1 MDSSRARRAS
11 STPRRAQRQALNAW
25 YAEYATQRDLRRYM
39 AAVVN
44 GSVRRALFE
53 WERGAREIAQ
63 RKHTMQMVARTLVG
77 MGGEHHRLGTLRRAL
92 YRMKSAAM
100 AAVVEAFEKRFQ
112 VLEAPPDPLASAA
125 HRRRALRKGLQVWNG
140 GTAARRRAIQLWRGA
155 ELGRSFRKLVAT
167 YEAQQTMAFAA
178 ERLLMGKKARLALKA
193 IGSWREV
200 ARARLALSLLGGR
213 ATSRSRLAA
222 VRSGIDAFQ
231 RTLAVR
237 RIIDSQRRAASTLR
251 YGAAARAAWNV
262 LAEARASRHTWSA
275 CSRASGAPASSG
287 SCSPSG
293 SAGRTRSARRRGS
306 AGRHSADGAAPA
318 SYGLPRA
325 VRAAGDAPRA
335 PPSTLPPDPPQ
346 RLARDGDV
354 ASRGGGARRAAC
366 RGAPCAQFAH
376 AARKG
381 DRAAH
386 VERRCR
392 DERRLRRRHL
402 VRGFDA
408 LCQAEMRGRR
418 VRAIAARSA
427 RHMMHAAT
435 SRALRAWCDEATARA
450 QAKLVLDQSFRRW
463 FGGRQLVFLLSLRE
477 LAAFMRT
484 IKRAANRWRHSA
496 AGRGFVAWRGA
507 TVQRRRVAAIAQ
519 RAFDYSDH
527 SMMRNA
533 LLRLRVFK
541 KFAALSRRAAML
553 TSEGKRRR
561 ALVDAFRKL
570 RLAGDKFRTA
580 ARLLTKLATPMCL
593 HLAFL
598 RFATALRR
606 QGRPSRKSLLLQRKA
621 AGRWRMDDLRRCW
634 HILRLVCDT
643 RAKRLVAQAFARG
656 HHRGRHLMIGFGHWA
671 TRWRGQSMRRHLSAS
686 LHPERTALVRAR
698 THDARHAHPAQRQ
711 LDVAARRAPPYA

>member
-1 MDSSRARRAS
+1 
-11 STPRRAQRQALNAW
+11 
-25 YAEYATQRDLRRYM
+25 M
-39 AAVVN
+39 AAVLN

-77 MGGEHHRLGTLRRAL
+77 MGGSTTLGTLRRATEIGG
-92 YRMKSAAM
+92 M

-112 VLEAPPDPLASAA
+112 VLEAPPDLASAA
-125 HRRRALRKGLQVWNG
+125 HRRRALRKGQGVEWRHRHG
-140 GTAARRRAIQLWRGA
+140 GAIQRGAAPGWGAPSASSSRRTRRRRWPSRPSGYSWGRRRGSRSRPSARGARWRARAAQPARR
-155 ELGRSFRKLVAT
+155 
-167 YEAQQTMAFAA
+167 
-178 ERLLMGKKARLALKA
+178 ARP
-193 IGSWREV
+193 
-200 ARARLALSLLGGR
+200 
-213 ATSRSRLAA
+213 RSRLAA

-237 RIIDSQRRAASTLR
+237 RIFDSQRRAASTLR

-262 LAEARASRHTWSA
+262 LAEAGRLAYLERVQSRKRRAGLLRLVLSQWQRRSDEERATTRLGGKALSRWGRARELWAFRVLCEQRETRRTLHRALSRLIHRNV
-275 CSRASGAPASSG
+275 SRAMA
-287 SCSPSG
+287 
-293 SAGRTRSARRRGS
+293 TW
-306 AGRHSADGAAPA
+306 
-318 SYGLPRA
+318 
-325 VRAAGDAPRA
+325 
-335 PPSTLPPDPPQ
+335 
-346 RLARDGDV
+346 RLAAEERAERLV
-354 ASRGGGARRAAC
+354 VVRRALNSLTQ
-366 RGAPCAQFAH
+366 RGKATALRTWRQ
-376 AARKG
+376 
-381 DRAAH
+381 
-386 VERRCR
+386 RCR

-402 VRGFDA
+402 ARGFDA

-427 RHMMHAAT
+427 RYMMHAAT
-435 SRALRAWCDEATARA
+435 AAPCALGVTRRC
-450 QAKLVLDQSFRRW
+450 QAKLLLRPVVWWAAARLPAQPARA
-463 FGGRQLVFLLSLRE
+463 GRL
-477 LAAFMRT
+477 RT
-484 IKRAANRWRHSA
+484 IKRAANPGGGTRPPGA
-496 AGRGFVAWRGA
+496 AVAWRGA

-541 KFAALSRRAAML
+541 KFSALSRRAAML

-621 AGRWRMDDLRRCW
+621 VGRWRMDDLRRCW
-634 HILRLVCDT
+634 HSLVCDT
-643 RAKRLVAQAFARG
+643 RASGSLRRRLRA
-656 HHRGRHLMIGFGHWA
+656 A
-671 TRWRGQSMRRHLSAS
+671 T
-686 LHPERTALVRAR
+686 TA
-698 THDARHAHPAQRQ
+698 
-711 LDVAARRAPPYA
+711 AAT